1 MPTSKA
7 APNVTALN
15 AVTALSNTADPLN
28 PSVPNG
34 IITACNVRQRS
45 TALWKQH
52 VPQLD
57 VRLVVLPMSQ
67 HWIVHLWAKLP
78 PDPQYHILFHV
89 PPMECSPPTRL
100 CHHCL
105 TLHHRVPSLK
115 SQSEMWAPPST
126 ATVQF
131 HAYNSSGILFYQI
144 NSVITDFLGVKMHG
158 GLPWLIFDVGSGPAV
173 VGSNSTRTFI
183 DGQWHTG
190 HVVLFEQAS
199 NTFYVTVDTVHAAA
213 ITDVIVPLLT
223 MKVYFEGFPSTRAD
237 MALQPLT
244 ACVLSPPEWYLVP
257 RVFCCTV
264 SSGFANIAIFPER
277 RVLWDSILRID
288 GLFFMKMAL
297 YRARWL
303 NCSVVVFVCNG
314 MAQNRSDRT
323 LDMPVILWDK
333 CSHYRYRLDC
343 AVNSVMAKPVVF
355 VIGASGNVGAATVT
369 ALSAKYAD
377 KVEIRAGVRNPEA
390 ADKLKGLNG
399 VTLVAAEMGGDRDKL
414 VTTLKGVDA
423 LFIVTPGTKDRAE
436 LAISTA
442 EAARD
447 AGVKFLLVVSVLTAD
462 LTDTIFGAQF
472 SKLER
477 AVAQLG
483 VTYSFLRLP
492 LFIENYW
499 GFKDTIK
506 GHSAFYSPVDPDK
519 PFTPVVVSDAGNA
532 AAAILSNPIAHA
544 NQTYNLVSN
553 RHTFND
559 VAASFSE
566 ALGREVKYV
575 HVPYEAAKQSLL
587 QMGFQDWQV
596 DGIFELDKLI
606 DSGSHITNQEDLT
619 HYTKITGEKPTELK
633 SWIAS
638 VKAAFQ

>member
-1 MPTSKA
+1 
-7 APNVTALN
+7 
-15 AVTALSNTADPLN
+15 
-28 PSVPNG
+28 
-34 IITACNVRQRS
+34 
-45 TALWKQH
+45 
-52 VPQLD
+52 
-57 VRLVVLPMSQ
+57 
-67 HWIVHLWAKLP
+67 
-78 PDPQYHILFHV
+78 
-89 PPMECSPPTRL
+89 
-100 CHHCL
+100 
-105 TLHHRVPSLK
+105 
-115 SQSEMWAPPST
+115 
-126 ATVQF
+126 
-131 HAYNSSGILFYQI
+131 
-144 NSVITDFLGVKMHG
+144 
-158 GLPWLIFDVGSGPAV
+158 
-173 VGSNSTRTFI
+173 
-183 DGQWHTG
+183 
-190 HVVLFEQAS
+190 
-199 NTFYVTVDTVHAAA
+199 
-213 ITDVIVPLLT
+213 
-223 MKVYFEGFPSTRAD
+223 
-237 MALQPLT
+237 
-244 ACVLSPPEWYLVP
+244 
-257 RVFCCTV
+257 
-264 SSGFANIAIFPER
+264 
-277 RVLWDSILRID
+277 
-288 GLFFMKMAL
+288 
-297 YRARWL
+297 
-303 NCSVVVFVCNG
+303 
-314 MAQNRSDRT
+314 
-323 LDMPVILWDK
+323 
-333 CSHYRYRLDC
+333 
-343 AVNSVMAKPVVF
+343 MAKPVVF
-355 VIGASGNVGAATVT
+355 VIGASGSVGAATVT

-423 LFIVTPGTKDRAE
+423 LFIVTPGTKARAE

-506 GHSAFYSPVDPDK
+506 GQSTFYSPVDPDK
-519 PFTPVVVSDAGNA
+519 LYTPVVVSDAGNA
-532 AAAILSNPIAHA
+532 AAAILSNPTAHA

-553 RHTFND
+553 RHTLND

-575 HVPYEAAKQSLL
+575 RVPYEAAKQSLL

-633 SWIAS
+633 TWITS
-638 VKAAFQ
+638 VKAAFQWHNHVIF

>member
-1 MPTSKA
+1 
-7 APNVTALN
+7 
-15 AVTALSNTADPLN
+15 
-28 PSVPNG
+28 
-34 IITACNVRQRS
+34 
-45 TALWKQH
+45 
-52 VPQLD
+52 
-57 VRLVVLPMSQ
+57 
-67 HWIVHLWAKLP
+67 
-78 PDPQYHILFHV
+78 
-89 PPMECSPPTRL
+89 
-100 CHHCL
+100 
-105 TLHHRVPSLK
+105 
-115 SQSEMWAPPST
+115 
-126 ATVQF
+126 
-131 HAYNSSGILFYQI
+131 
-144 NSVITDFLGVKMHG
+144 
-158 GLPWLIFDVGSGPAV
+158 
-173 VGSNSTRTFI
+173 
-183 DGQWHTG
+183 
-190 HVVLFEQAS
+190 
-199 NTFYVTVDTVHAAA
+199 
-213 ITDVIVPLLT
+213 
-223 MKVYFEGFPSTRAD
+223 
-237 MALQPLT
+237 
-244 ACVLSPPEWYLVP
+244 
-257 RVFCCTV
+257 
-264 SSGFANIAIFPER
+264 
-277 RVLWDSILRID
+277 
-288 GLFFMKMAL
+288 
-297 YRARWL
+297 
-303 NCSVVVFVCNG
+303 
-314 MAQNRSDRT
+314 
-323 LDMPVILWDK
+323 
-333 CSHYRYRLDC
+333 
-343 AVNSVMAKPVVF
+343 MAKPVVF

-399 VTLVAAEMGGDRDKL
+399 VTLVAAEMGGDREKL
-414 VTTLKGVDA
+414 VTTLRGVDA

-447 AGVKFLLVVSVLTAD
+447 AGVEVSSGCQRAD
-462 LTDTIFGAQF
+462 GRSDEHRL
-472 SKLER
+472 R
-477 AVAQLG
+477 
-483 VTYSFLRLP
+483 FLRLP
-492 LFIENYW
+492 LFVENYW

-553 RHTFND
+553 RHTFKD

-606 DSGSHITNQEDLT
+606 DSGSHVTNQEDLT

>member
-1 MPTSKA
+1 
-7 APNVTALN
+7 
-15 AVTALSNTADPLN
+15 
-28 PSVPNG
+28 
-34 IITACNVRQRS
+34 
-45 TALWKQH
+45 
-52 VPQLD
+52 
-57 VRLVVLPMSQ
+57 
-67 HWIVHLWAKLP
+67 
-78 PDPQYHILFHV
+78 
-89 PPMECSPPTRL
+89 
-100 CHHCL
+100 
-105 TLHHRVPSLK
+105 
-115 SQSEMWAPPST
+115 
-126 ATVQF
+126 
-131 HAYNSSGILFYQI
+131 
-144 NSVITDFLGVKMHG
+144 
-158 GLPWLIFDVGSGPAV
+158 
-173 VGSNSTRTFI
+173 
-183 DGQWHTG
+183 
-190 HVVLFEQAS
+190 
-199 NTFYVTVDTVHAAA
+199 
-213 ITDVIVPLLT
+213 
-223 MKVYFEGFPSTRAD
+223 
-237 MALQPLT
+237 
-244 ACVLSPPEWYLVP
+244 
-257 RVFCCTV
+257 
-264 SSGFANIAIFPER
+264 
-277 RVLWDSILRID
+277 
-288 GLFFMKMAL
+288 
-297 YRARWL
+297 
-303 NCSVVVFVCNG
+303 
-314 MAQNRSDRT
+314 
-323 LDMPVILWDK
+323 
-333 CSHYRYRLDC
+333 
-343 AVNSVMAKPVVF
+343 MAKPVVF
-355 VIGASGNVGAATVT
+355 VIGASGSVGAATVT

-414 VTTLKGVDA
+414 VTTLRGVDA
-423 LFIVTPGTKDRAE
+423 LFIVTPGTKARAE

-472 SKLER
+472 SKLES
-477 AVAQLG
+477 AVAQL
-483 VTYSFLRLP
+483 
-492 LFIENYW
+492 
-499 GFKDTIK
+499 DTIK

-606 DSGSHITNQEDLT
+606 DSESHITNQEDLT

-633 SWIAS
+633 TWIAS